1 MGHKAAETTF
11 SLNSAFGPR
20 TANKHIVQ
28 RWFKNCC
35 KGDES
40 LEDKEHSAQPSKADD
55 DQLRAI
61 IKADP
66 LSTIQEAAEELNIDH
81 SSIIQH
87 LKKIGKMKK
96 LIKLVPHELTT
107 NQTKNHFE
115 VSSSLTLGNNKEMEI
130 PGQFT

>member
-1 MGHKAAETTF
+1 MGHKAVETTF

-66 LSTIQEAAEELNIDH
+66 LKTTRGVAKNS
-81 SSIIQH
+81 
-87 LKKIGKMKK
+87 
-96 LIKLVPHELTT
+96 VLT
-107 NQTKNHFE
+107 NVDILQLF
-115 VSSSLTLGNNKEMEI
+115 GI
-130 PGQFT
+130 